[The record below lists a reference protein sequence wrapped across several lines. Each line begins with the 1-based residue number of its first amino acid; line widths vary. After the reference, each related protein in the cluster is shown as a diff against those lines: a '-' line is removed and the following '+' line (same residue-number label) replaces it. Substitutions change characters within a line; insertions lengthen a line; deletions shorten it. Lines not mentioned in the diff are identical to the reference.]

1 MSDIKILDACCGS
14 RMFWFDKNESHTTFM
29 DIRQE
34 TFEIHGKKVNV
45 NPDIIGDFR
54 DMPFED
60 NTFNL
65 VVFDPPH
72 LKWAGENSILK
83 AQYGQLDKV
92 TWSEDL
98 AKGFDEC
105 MRVLKVGGTLIFKW
119 SDCQINVKKLL
130 DVIPYRPLFGQQRG
144 TTHWL
149 TFVKFEQAV
158 NMEWINYVEMVPQ
171 NKDQVIYKIENDG
184 YTFPHYNKK
193 RNRAHSVISVA
204 DIQKD
209 CDRLGI
215 ELAEVY
221 PLQTKLF

>member
-1 MSDIKILDACCGS
+1 MSKIKILDACCGS

-34 TFEIHGKKVNV
+34 TFEIHDKKVNV
-45 NPDIIGDFR
+45 NLDVIGDFR

-72 LKWAGENSILK
+72 LKWAGKNSIMK

-98 AKGFDEC
+98 AKGFEEC
-105 MRVLKVGGTLIFKW
+105 MRVLKIGGTLVFKW

-130 DVIPYRPLFGQQRG
+130 EVIPFKPLFGQQRG

-149 TFVKFEQAV
+149 TFVKFE
-158 NMEWINYVEMVPQ
+158 E
-171 NKDQVIYKIENDG
+171 DQHGVG
-184 YTFPHYNKK
+184 G
-193 RNRAHSVISVA
+193 
-204 DIQKD
+204 
-209 CDRLGI
+209 LGG
-215 ELAEVY
+215 LG
-221 PLQTKLF
+221 T

>member
-1 MSDIKILDACCGS
+1 MSKIKILDACCGS

-34 TFEIHGKKVNV
+34 TFEIHDKKVNV
-45 NPDIIGDFR
+45 NLDVIGDFR

-72 LKWAGENSILK
+72 LKWAGKNSIMK

-98 AKGFDEC
+98 AKGFEEC
-105 MRVLKVGGTLIFKW
+105 MRVLKIGGTLVFKW

-130 DVIPYRPLFGQQRG
+130 EVIPFKPLFGQQRG

-149 TFVKFEQAV
+149 TFVKFE
-158 NMEWINYVEMVPQ
+158 EDVEYHTSLGV
-171 NKDQVIYKIENDG
+171 
-184 YTFPHYNKK
+184 KK
-193 RNRAHSVISVA
+193 EKR
-204 DIQKD
+204 K
-209 CDRLGI
+209 
-215 ELAEVY
+215 LAE
-221 PLQTKLF
+221 LQIFFEYIEDNKQNLFDLCGLRGELS